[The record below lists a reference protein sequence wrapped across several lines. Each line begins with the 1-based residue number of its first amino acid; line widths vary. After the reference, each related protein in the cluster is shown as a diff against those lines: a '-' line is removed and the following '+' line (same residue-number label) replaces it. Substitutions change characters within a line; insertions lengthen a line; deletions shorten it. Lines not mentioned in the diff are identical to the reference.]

1 MTGFA
6 PERTS
11 HTPGKTTSAARLFYL
26 MTFSVTVALGLR
38 YLGVLLMGSLII
50 IPAATAKRL
59 AVTLDSMLVIA
70 GHHCDGFHRGH
81 RARAPHSPRHRLGDH
96 RHRRHRVLRQPPG
109 TQRMSVS
116 RDLPLREAPPEPALL
131 EKVAFLCRTAAYADG
146 VERVDAIETHMSWV
160 FLADGW
166 AYKLKKPVRYEF
178 LDFSTREARRL
189 DCEEEVR
196 LNRRLA
202 PDVYVGT
209 VPLAWDREAGFQ
221 LEGTGHP
228 VEWLV
233 KMRRLPAE
241 RMLDRALT
249 AGVARPHDA
258 VRVATVLARFYGR
271 LAPVETSTDAYR
283 RRLADEI
290 NACDIELK
298 QPTFAFDPDRIAA
311 VVCDLLAFLETNEP
325 LIRTRVDGRRIVEGH
340 GDLRPEHV
348 CLLEPPVVIDCL
360 AFNRDLRVLD
370 AGDEISYL
378 AMECE
383 RLDAAWFAASIIE
396 AYREAA
402 GDDLAQA
409 LVHFY
414 SAFRA
419 LVRAK
424 LAAWHTRDAPPEARA
439 KWIGRALQ
447 YLGLA
452 EAHSRACG

>member
-1 MTGFA
+1 
-6 PERTS
+6 
-11 HTPGKTTSAARLFYL
+11 
-26 MTFSVTVALGLR
+26 
-38 YLGVLLMGSLII
+38 MG
-50 IPAATAKRL
+50 
-59 AVTLDSMLVIA
+59 
-70 GHHCDGFHRGH
+70 
-81 RARAPHSPRHRLGDH
+81 
-96 RHRRHRVLRQPPG
+96 
-109 TQRMSVS
+109 
-116 RDLPLREAPPEPALL
+116 RDLPLREAQPEPALP
-131 EKVAFLCRTAAYADG
+131 EKVAFLCRTEAYADR

-160 FLADGW
+160 FLAGGW
-166 AYKLKKPVRYEF
+166 AYKLKKAVRYEF
-178 LDFSTREARRL
+178 LDFSTLEARRF

-209 VPLAWDREAGFQ
+209 VPLTWDREAGFQ

-241 RMLDRALT
+241 QMLDRALT
-249 AGVARPHDA
+249 AGIAKPHDA
-258 VRVATVLARFYGR
+258 ARVATVLARFYR
-271 LAPVETSTDAYR
+271 SLPPVETSPDVYQQ
-283 RRLADEI
+283 RLADEI
-290 NACDIELK
+290 TACHIELK
-298 QPTFAFDPDRIAA
+298 QPAYALDPNRVAA
-311 VVCDLLAFLETNEP
+311 VARDLVAFLETNEP
-325 LIRTRVDGRRIVEGH
+325 LIRTRVEGRRIVEGH

-360 AFNRDLRVLD
+360 AFNRDLRVVD

-383 RLDAAWFAASIIE
+383 RLDAAWFAGAIID
-396 AYREAA
+396 AYRNAA
-402 GDDLAQA
+402 GDDIAPA

-424 LAAWHTRDAPPEARA
+424 LAAWHTRDAPPEAMA
-439 KWIGRALQ
+439 KWIGRAVQ

-452 EAHSRACG
+452 EAHRQACG

>member
-1 MTGFA
+1 VG
-6 PERTS
+6 
-11 HTPGKTTSAARLFYL
+11 
-26 MTFSVTVALGLR
+26 
-38 YLGVLLMGSLII
+38 
-50 IPAATAKRL
+50 
-59 AVTLDSMLVIA
+59 
-70 GHHCDGFHRGH
+70 
-81 RARAPHSPRHRLGDH
+81 
-96 RHRRHRVLRQPPG
+96 
-109 TQRMSVS
+109 
-116 RDLPLREAPPEPALL
+116 RDLPVREALSEPALD
-131 EKVAFLCRTAAYADG
+131 EKVGFLCWTGAYAG
-146 VERVDAIETHMSWV
+146 RVERVDAIETHMSWV

-178 LDFSTREARRL
+178 LDFSTLEARRL

-202 PDVYVGT
+202 PDVYLGT
-209 VPLAWDREAGFQ
+209 IPLAWDREAGFR

-249 AGVARPHDA
+249 AGVAKPDDA
-258 VRVATVLARFYGR
+258 ARVATVLARFYGS
-271 LAPVETSTDAYR
+271 LAPVETSTDVYR
-283 RRLADEI
+283 QRLTAEI
-290 NACDIELK
+290 NACHIELK
-298 QPTFAFDPDRIAA
+298 QPAYALDHDRIAA
-311 VVCDLLAFLETNEP
+311 VVHHLATFLEANEP
-325 LIRTRVDGRRIVEGH
+325 LIRTRVEGRRIVEGH

-360 AFNRDLRVLD
+360 AFNRDLRVVD

-383 RLDAAWFAASIIE
+383 RLGAAWFAGAIIE
-396 AYREAA
+396 AYRKAA
-402 GDDLAQA
+402 GDDVAQA

-424 LAAWHTRDAPPEARA
+424 LAVWHTRDAPPEARA

>member
-1 MTGFA
+1 
-6 PERTS
+6 
-11 HTPGKTTSAARLFYL
+11 
-26 MTFSVTVALGLR
+26 
-38 YLGVLLMGSLII
+38 
-50 IPAATAKRL
+50 
-59 AVTLDSMLVIA
+59 
-70 GHHCDGFHRGH
+70 
-81 RARAPHSPRHRLGDH
+81 
-96 RHRRHRVLRQPPG
+96 
-109 TQRMSVS
+109 
-116 RDLPLREAPPEPALL
+116 
-131 EKVAFLCRTAAYADG
+131 VAFLRRPEAYADR
-146 VERVDAIETHMSWV
+146 VDRVDAIETHMSWV

-209 VPLAWDREAGFQ
+209 VPLAWDRQSGFR
-221 LEGTGHP
+221 LEGTGRP

-241 RMLDRALT
+241 QMLDRALIT
-249 AGVARPHDA
+249 GVARPDDA
-258 VRVATVLARFYGR
+258 ARVATVLARFYES

-283 RRLADEI
+283 QRLTDEI
-290 NACDIELK
+290 NACHIELK
-298 QPTFAFDPDRIAA
+298 RPAYALDPGRIAA
-311 VVCDLLAFLETNEP
+311 MVCDLTAFLEANEP
-325 LIRTRVDGRRIVEGH
+325 LIRTRVEGRRIVEGH

-348 CLLEPPVVIDCL
+348 CLIEPPVVIDCL

-370 AGDEISYL
+370 AGDEVSYL

-383 RLDAAWFAASIIE
+383 RLDAAWFAGAIIE
-396 AYREAA
+396 AYRKAA

-424 LAAWHTRDAPPEARA
+424 LAVWHTRDAPAEARA
-439 KWIGRALQ
+439 KWIGRALE

-452 EAHSRACG
+452 EAHGRACA

>member
-1 MTGFA
+1 VG
-6 PERTS
+6 
-11 HTPGKTTSAARLFYL
+11 
-26 MTFSVTVALGLR
+26 
-38 YLGVLLMGSLII
+38 
-50 IPAATAKRL
+50 
-59 AVTLDSMLVIA
+59 
-70 GHHCDGFHRGH
+70 
-81 RARAPHSPRHRLGDH
+81 
-96 RHRRHRVLRQPPG
+96 
-109 TQRMSVS
+109 
-116 RDLPLREAPPEPALL
+116 RDRPLREAPLEPALL
-131 EKVAFLCRTAAYADG
+131 EKVAFLCRTGAYADR

-160 FLADGW
+160 FLADGL

-178 LDFSTREARRL
+178 LDFSTLEARRL

-209 VPLAWDREAGFQ
+209 VPLAWDREAGFR

-241 RMLDRALT
+241 RMLDRALL

-258 VRVATVLARFYGR
+258 ARVAAVLARFYR
-271 LAPVETSTDAYR
+271 SLAPVETSTDAYR
-283 RRLADEI
+283 QGLANEI
-290 NACDIELK
+290 NACHVELK
-298 QPTFAFDPDRIAA
+298 RPVYALDPDRITA
-311 VVCDLLAFLETNEP
+311 VARDLLAFLEANEP
-325 LIRTRVDGRRIVEGH
+325 LIRTRVERGRVVEGH

-348 CLLEPPVVIDCL
+348 CLLESPVVIDCL

-383 RLDAAWFAASIIE
+383 RLDAAWFAGAIIE
-396 AYREAA
+396 AYRKAA
-402 GDDLAQA
+402 GDDLAPA

-424 LAAWHTRDAPPEARA
+424 LAAWHTRDATPEAKA

-452 EAHSRACG
+452 EAHRQARG

>member
-1 MTGFA
+1 
-6 PERTS
+6 
-11 HTPGKTTSAARLFYL
+11 
-26 MTFSVTVALGLR
+26 V
-38 YLGVLLMGSLII
+38 
-50 IPAATAKRL
+50 
-59 AVTLDSMLVIA
+59 D
-70 GHHCDGFHRGH
+70 
-81 RARAPHSPRHRLGDH
+81 
-96 RHRRHRVLRQPPG
+96 
-109 TQRMSVS
+109 
-116 RDLPLREAPPEPALL
+116 RDLPVGEAPPEPALHD
-131 EKVAFLCRTAAYADG
+131 KVVFLCRTQAYADS
-146 VERVDAIETHMSWV
+146 VERVNAIETHMSWV

-166 AYKLKKPVRYEF
+166 AYKLKKPVRYQF
-178 LDFSTREARRL
+178 LDFSTLEARQR

-209 VPLAWDREAGFQ
+209 VPLTWDREGGLQLGGAGQ
-221 LEGTGHP
+221 P

-233 KMRRLPAE
+233 KMRRVPAE
-241 RMLDRALT
+241 QMLDRALA
-249 AGVARPHDA
+249 AGRARPHDA
-258 VRVATVLARFYGR
+258 ARVATVLARFYSS
-271 LAPVETSTDAYR
+271 LVPVETSADAYR
-283 RRLADEI
+283 QHLADEI
-290 NACDIELK
+290 DACRIELER
-298 QPTFAFDPDRIAA
+298 AVYALDPERVAA
-311 VVCDLLAFLETNEP
+311 VAHDLIAFLEANKA
-325 LIRTRVDGRRIVEGH
+325 LICKRVEGRRIIEGH

-360 AFNRDLRVLD
+360 AFNRDLRILD

-383 RLDAAWFAASIIE
+383 RLDAAWFGRAILE

-402 GDDLAQA
+402 GDDVVEA

-424 LAAWHTRDAPPEARA
+424 LAAWHTHDAPPEARA

-452 EAHSRACG
+452 EVHSRACA